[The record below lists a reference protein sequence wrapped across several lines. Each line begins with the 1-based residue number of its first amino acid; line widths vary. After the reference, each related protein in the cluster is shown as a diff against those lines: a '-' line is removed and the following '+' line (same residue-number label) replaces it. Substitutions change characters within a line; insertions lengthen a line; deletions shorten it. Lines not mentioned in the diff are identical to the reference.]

1 MNQKKEHI
9 IEAGRDIFER
19 KGYYNT
25 SMQDVAEA
33 CNISKATLYKL
44 FRSKEDFSMAIIC
57 YMIEQMLCSIQ
68 QLMDAPQTSPLEM
81 LKNCI
86 SERMTGF
93 SARTH
98 FINEFLSAQPFQQ
111 REKYLSYINK
121 LSLDIFLLF
130 QQIIMRAFDMDDENL
145 AGELAMSL
153 SGLLRE
159 TASITWRCQISLD
172 RDVFMDYIIDSLQ
185 ATLMIRK
192 GKPVFLTPD
201 VLNHFK
207 TSCTDDMEKMKPFF
221 MKKTLTHSLR
231 DALDNYEKTEQ
242 VSCLN
247 EAEEL
252 LTRLKAIEQKG
263 TR

>member
-1 MNQKKEHI
+1 MDQKKEHI
-9 IEAGRDIFER
+9 IETGRDLFE
-19 KGYYNT
+19 KNGYHNT

-57 YMIEQMLCSIQ
+57 YMIEQMLCSIHR
-68 QLMDAPQTSPLEM
+68 LMETPQTPPLEM
-81 LKNCI
+81 LKRCI

-98 FINEFLSAQPFQQ
+98 FINEFLSAQPAQQ
-111 REKYLSYINK
+111 REKYFSYINK

-130 QQIIMRAFDMDDENL
+130 QEIIMRAFDIEDENL

-159 TASITWRCQISLD
+159 TASITWRCRISLD
-172 RDVFMDYIIDSLQ
+172 RDVFLDYIIDSLQ
-185 ATLMIRK
+185 ATQQIRK

-201 VLNHFK
+201 VLDHVK
-207 TSCTDDMEKMKPFF
+207 TSCTDDMENLKSSF
-221 MKKTLTHSLR
+221 MKKTLANSLR
-231 DALDNYEKTEQ
+231 DVLDDYEKTERT
-242 VSCLN
+242 SCLR

-252 LTRLKAIEQKG
+252 LEKLKAIEQKG
-263 TR
+263 I